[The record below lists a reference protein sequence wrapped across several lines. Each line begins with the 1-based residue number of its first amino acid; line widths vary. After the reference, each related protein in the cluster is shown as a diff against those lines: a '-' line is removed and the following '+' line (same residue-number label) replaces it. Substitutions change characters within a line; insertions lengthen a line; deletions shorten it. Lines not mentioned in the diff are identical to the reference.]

1 MIQEYIGLIFAVIV
15 VAAVI
20 IFQIRSFL
28 KTKGKIKELD
38 SLFEDVDT
46 LSLKETSITPSVL
59 RNKESLQKF
68 LQSIPP
74 RHNDEN
80 GDESKDYT
88 DLSLIVFQDGSK
100 SSNKKFKMII
110 NRTNEYL
117 CKNTGTSADLGVLE
131 DICDSQ
137 KETLEDE
144 IQNSLN
150 VPLYLGL
157 AGTFIGIITGLLGV
171 DFDQI
176 FGNTNNLNGLQHLL
190 YGIVVA
196 MCASLLGLGFTVYN
210 SAVTYK
216 TAVSKCDDGKG
227 DYMNFLRRELMPLLS
242 NSMASSLNSLK
253 GVLGHFVDKFGR
265 NLDAYAD
272 SAELLNDNLEKQH
285 LVLAEINK
293 LSLTQTANKIAET
306 FMQLK
311 DSADSLTV
319 FRTYQEQLNS
329 TIANTSGVIN
339 QIQTLIGKF
348 ENFST
353 GLSVVIS
360 NQNKTTE
367 LQREFQEAI
376 TTHFPTGAEAREI
389 WRKEFDLLMS
399 EGKHVS
405 ESLSAQLTASTEHIQ
420 NFVTNNKEF
429 FDTFDKLKEVLDIMI
444 QYTQVQAECYKDMK
458 GEILN
463 LRTDF
468 HNAQLEDIELNKSI
482 LKAIETMTE
491 SIKKLKRRR
500 VIMSKN
506 RSNTFWLSYSDLMT
520 SLFFIM
526 LVLFIVCV
534 VKMKGINTQLD
545 KEVNAKEEQLRK
557 IEELNNSIKEID
569 NKYFEYDEQFKR
581 HTLKDIEV
589 SFNTY
594 SSNINDIGQEQLD
607 KLLKAGQAIV
617 RFMNSAK
624 NKIPEAQYILIV
636 EGQSSKDYYTRNYE
650 LSYERALALI
660 KFWSN
665 NGIEF
670 DTLGNC
676 EVLISGSG
684 QSSKFRV
691 QPDVRGNKDNQ
702 RFVIHIIPKPGI
714 IE

>member
-1 MIQEYIGLIFAVIV
+1 MIQEYIGLIIAVIV

-68 LQSIPP
+68 LQSIPS

-88 DLSLIVFQDGSK
+88 DLSLIVFQGGNK

-110 NRTNEYL
+110 DRTNEYL

-190 YGIVVA
+190 YGIVAA

-227 DYMNFLRRELMPLLS
+227 NYMNFLRRELMPLLS
-242 NSMASSLNSLK
+242 NSMASNLNSLK

-329 TIANTSGVIN
+329 TIANNVRS
-339 QIQTLIGKF
+339 
-348 ENFST
+348 
-353 GLSVVIS
+353 
-360 NQNKTTE
+360 
-367 LQREFQEAI
+367 
-376 TTHFPTGAEAREI
+376 
-389 WRKEFDLLMS
+389 
-399 EGKHVS
+399 
-405 ESLSAQLTASTEHIQ
+405 
-420 NFVTNNKEF
+420 
-429 FDTFDKLKEVLDIMI
+429 
-444 QYTQVQAECYKDMK
+444 YK
-458 GEILN
+458 
-463 LRTDF
+463 
-468 HNAQLEDIELNKSI
+468 
-482 LKAIETMTE
+482 
-491 SIKKLKRRR
+491 
-500 VIMSKN
+500 
-506 RSNTFWLSYSDLMT
+506 SNT
-520 SLFFIM
+520 
-526 LVLFIVCV
+526 
-534 VKMKGINTQLD
+534 N
-545 KEVNAKEEQLRK
+545 
-557 IEELNNSIKEID
+557 LNRQI
-569 NKYFEYDEQFKR
+569 
-581 HTLKDIEV
+581 
-589 SFNTY
+589 
-594 SSNINDIGQEQLD
+594 
-607 KLLKAGQAIV
+607 
-617 RFMNSAK
+617 
-624 NKIPEAQYILIV
+624 
-636 EGQSSKDYYTRNYE
+636 
-650 LSYERALALI
+650 
-660 KFWSN
+660 
-665 NGIEF
+665 
-670 DTLGNC
+670 
-676 EVLISGSG
+676 
-684 QSSKFRV
+684 
-691 QPDVRGNKDNQ
+691 
-702 RFVIHIIPKPGI
+702 
-714 IE
+714 